1 MAARLVQTGR
11 SDIGDGIDLHYV
23 EAGAG
28 RPLIII
34 PSWSLTGAAYRR
46 QLRGAFTERAA

>member
-1 MAARLVQTGR
+1 MTARLVDRTVG
-11 SDIGDGIDLHYV
+11 IGDGIDLHYV

-34 PSWSLTGAAYRR
+34 PSWSLTGAAYSGTSFRR
-46 QLRGAFTERAA
+46 CRGRGV